1 MTNLYRKYRTTKIFF
16 CEFTM
21 KSFCI
26 LAVVACCLV
35 GAFAL
40 SDCEEHRE
48 RELKSNTKV
57 KLVPKCASNGD
68 YEALQCF
75 QGSPF
80 CMCWR
85 PDGSH
90 ITDPSKHIKTCP
102 RLDWLVTSSLPATK
116 TEPTPA
122 SNATV
127 PPDTAGVL
135 MRTETRF
142 PIQQEEVS
150 NTIIKLIL
158 GLS

>member
-1 MTNLYRKYRTTKIFF
+1 MLMKFSLSWSF
-16 CEFTM
+16 DESTM

-26 LAVVACCLV
+26 LAVVSCCLV

-48 RELKSNTKV
+48 KELKSNTKV
-57 KLVPKCASNGD
+57 KLVPKCADNGD

-90 ITDPSKHIKTCP
+90 ITDPSKHIKTCVCHAH
-102 RLDWLVTSSLPATK
+102 RDRELSKSK
-116 TEPTPA
+116 TGMVGNFVPTCNDNGTYA
-122 SNATV
+122 RKQCHGSTGYCWCSDEKGNK
-127 PPDTAGVL
+127 
-135 MRTETRF
+135 
-142 PIQQEEVS
+142 VS
-150 NTIIKLIL
+150 DQVRGGIDC
-158 GLS
+158 